1 MGNNVSSQNNYL
13 VFHNKFPPQPP
24 PPPLGRKSRLKKVR
38 GLRAQQATFTRNL
51 QGGKT
56 KSPPFLEELKL
67 KFKPLKEG
75 GDLEHHRVP
84 GTKLGLKQ
92 GSDFVGGGGDLVW
105 NSRYLKF
112 LQLLA
117 SFFSQKLSIY
127 VKWKKR
133 SRQLNMSAA
142 LVAL

>member
-13 VFHNKFPPQPP
+13 VFHNKFPPQPPPPP

-92 GSDFVGGGGDLVW
+92 GSDFVGGGGLSMKLTV
-105 NSRYLKF
+105 SKISAIIGIFFFPKIIYL
-112 LQLLA
+112 
-117 SFFSQKLSIY
+117 
-127 VKWKKR
+127 R
-133 SRQLNMSAA
+133 
-142 LVAL
+142 